1 MKIITLTLTLLYM
14 VSNYVAAQDWK
25 ARYDEVGLF
34 ENGLAYVMKE
44 NEYGYVDKNGKEVI
58 PCIYNAI
65 GSFNPQGLVW
75 VNKGGHVSEQS
86 SGIVDG
92 FFGIYDSYG
101 KVILPVKYKQLGY
114 FENRRSSDGNPYC
127 KFRSIVGLNYG
138 NSRYNSEL
146 ENRTLMKNKGLAW
159 VAKGGGCFDVHEPV
173 PFIAEPF
180 SQIDCS
186 VANSFAFCNN
196 TENPVPTKL
205 DGKLIY
211 VNELTRGKNKWG
223 IVDTKGN
230 ILLPEGKFDFCY
242 NPSEGYVPVVKID
255 NGIYTINYY
264 NSNSKNLLFQEF
276 KRTIA
281 IAPVVEGK
289 TMILDASGCQF
300 VDMKGTKVG
309 EVYDA
314 VVPSD
319 DEDIYTVYKEAK
331 FGVIDKGGNT
341 VIPMEYKLISTA
353 HEGMMSYVAEDSSG
367 KSSYG
372 YMNVKGE
379 TVVTPQYSA
388 VYHFENGR
396 AKVRKGDK
404 YGCIDGNGKMVFPC
418 RFANIF
424 SAGSKSQTIFFL
436 QESKDG
442 PIYAYKEYTDS
453 RLYQNSFDNVRNYD
467 RDYEG
472 VAFVNKK
479 KQDGNGELYGC
490 VSSGGEMLIPC
501 LCNSYEEAMQMYFNR
516 MRDGFFHWDEIDTK
530 RYDRAQYAKIKR
542 YGLSEQIP
550 ESFWDF

>member
-1 MKIITLTLTLLYM
+1 M

>member
-1 MKIITLTLTLLYM
+1 MASGC
-14 VSNYVAAQDWK
+14 VVAQDWK
-25 ARYDEVGLF
+25 AKYDEVGLF
-34 ENGLAYVMKE
+34 ENGLAYVMKKG
-44 NEYGYVDKNGKEVI
+44 EYGYVDKNGKEVI
-58 PCIYNAI
+58 PCTYKAI

-75 VNKGGHVSEQS
+75 VNKGGHVGEHS

-92 FFGIYDSYG
+92 SFGVYNIEG

-114 FENRRSSDGNPYC
+114 FDNRRSSDGNPYC

-159 VAKGGGCFDVHEPV
+159 VAKGGGSFDVHEPV

-186 VANSFAFCNN
+186 IANSLAFCDNI
-196 TENPVPTKL
+196 ENPTPTRL
-205 DGKLIY
+205 NGKLIY
-211 VNELTRGKNKWG
+211 VNESTRGKNKWG

-230 ILLPEGKFDFCY
+230 ILLPEGKYDFCY
-242 NPSEGYVPVVKID
+242 NPSEGYVPVVKIED
-255 NGIYTINYY
+255 GIYTINYY
-264 NSNSKNLLFQEF
+264 NSANKKLQFPEF

-289 TMILDASGCQF
+289 TMMLDASGCQF
-300 VDMKGTKVG
+300 VDMKGMKVG
-309 EVYDA
+309 ELYDA

-319 DEDIYTVYKEAK
+319 DEDIYTVYKEGK
-331 FGVIDKGGNT
+331 FGVIDKRGKA

-367 KSSYG
+367 KPCYG

-379 TVVTPQYSA
+379 TVVAPQYSA

-396 AKVRKGDK
+396 ATVRKGDK
-404 YGCIDGNGKMVFPC
+404 YGCIDSNGKIVFPC

-424 SAGSKSQTIFFL
+424 SASSKKQNIFFL

-453 RLYQNSFDNVRNYD
+453 RLCQASFDNVRNYG

-472 VAFVNKK
+472 VAFVNRKRS
-479 KQDGNGELYGC
+479 DGKGELYGC
-490 VSSGGEMLIPC
+490 VSSMGEMLVPC
-501 LCNSYEEAMQMYFNR
+501 LCNSYEEAMQLYFNR
-516 MRDGFFHWDEIDTK
+516 MREGFLHWEAIDTK
-530 RYDRAQYAKIKR
+530 RYNQAQYAKIKR

>member
-1 MKIITLTLTLLYM
+1 MKKYALILTLSCM
-14 VSNYVAAQDWK
+14 VSNYVTAQEWK
-25 ARYDEVGLF
+25 AKYDEVGLF
-34 ENGLAYVMKE
+34 ENGLAYVMRDG
-44 NEYGYVDKNGKEVI
+44 EYGYVDKSGKEVI
-58 PCIYNAI
+58 PCTYKAI

-92 FFGIYDSYG
+92 SFGVYNVRG
-101 KVILPVKYKQLGY
+101 ELILPVKYKQLGY
-114 FENRRSSDGNPYC
+114 FDNRRSSDGNPYC
-127 KFRSIVGLNYG
+127 KFRSVVGLNYG

-159 VAKGGGCFDVHEPV
+159 VAKGGGSFDVHEAV

-186 VANSFAFCNN
+186 VANSFAFCDN
-196 TENPVPTKL
+196 TENAAPTEL
-205 DGKLIY
+205 NGKLIY
-211 VNELTRGKNKWG
+211 VNESTRGKNKWG
-223 IVDTKGN
+223 IVDAKGN

-353 HEGMMSYVAEDSSG
+353 HEGMMSYVAEDSNG
-367 KSSYG
+367 KPCYG
-372 YMNVKGE
+372 YMSVNGE
-379 TVVTPQYSA
+379 TVVPPQYSA